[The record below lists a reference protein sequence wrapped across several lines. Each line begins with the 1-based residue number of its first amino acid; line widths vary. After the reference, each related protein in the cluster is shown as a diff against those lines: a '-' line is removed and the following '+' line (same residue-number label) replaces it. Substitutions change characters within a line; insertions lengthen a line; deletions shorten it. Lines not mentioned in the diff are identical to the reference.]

1 MSEFNDYHENGYYS
15 KKSEDIVQDETRTA
29 NENDYNTENF
39 GGYNYN
45 TTPPVVPQKKPKKYG
60 LGAVILASILAAV
73 IGAGSAIGVLT
84 SSLGFQNSGN
94 TTSSS
99 IQSYEGANVNITVDE
114 ETASIAEA
122 VAKKCAQSVVGI
134 RTTTS
139 VRNFFGGSEESKG
152 EGSGVVYTADGYIIT
167 NYHVIEGVVEAGS
180 GKVEVYVGSL
190 DSTPYTATI
199 IGYHISSDLAVLKI
213 DAKGLKPVEFENSD
227 NLTVGQYAIT
237 IGAPGGLE
245 FMGSVTYGIIS
256 GLDRIVS
263 TSQSVPLI
271 QTDAAINPGNSG
283 GALLNSDGL
292 LIGINS
298 SKIVAEEFEG
308 MGFAIPSN
316 VVKEKVDKIISKKD
330 EDEPYIGVSISE
342 KYSSQVLSYYGYPS
356 GAVVT
361 RVESG
366 SPAEK
371 AGIARGDIITKFNDK
386 AVTEYNI
393 LGELLNDCDIGQTV
407 NVEIYRNGSTKT
419 LKLTIG
425 SNSN

>member
-1 MSEFNDYHENGYYS
+1 
-15 KKSEDIVQDETRTA
+15 
-29 NENDYNTENF
+29 
-39 GGYNYN
+39 
-45 TTPPVVPQKKPKKYG
+45 
-60 LGAVILASILAAV
+60 
-73 IGAGSAIGVLT
+73 
-84 SSLGFQNSGN
+84 
-94 TTSSS
+94 
-99 IQSYEGANVNITVDE
+99 
-114 ETASIAEA
+114 
-122 VAKKCAQSVVGI
+122 
-134 RTTTS
+134 
-139 VRNFFGGSEESKG
+139 
-152 EGSGVVYTADGYIIT
+152 
-167 NYHVIEGVVEAGS
+167 
-180 GKVEVYVGSL
+180 
-190 DSTPYTATI
+190 
-199 IGYHISSDLAVLKI
+199 
-213 DAKGLKPVEFENSD
+213 
-227 NLTVGQYAIT
+227 
-237 IGAPGGLE
+237 
-245 FMGSVTYGIIS
+245 MGSVTYGIIS

-283 GALLNSDGL
+283 GALLNSNGL